1 MTDVKTRS
9 SGRQEGWTL
18 RLHLARRAGFR
29 PGALASVLSVTS
41 VALLSFALAACGHE
55 KPRAG
60 ASPAAGPAKSVTTVE
75 VRRAGEGEA
84 TVPASVQAR
93 QRAAL
98 SARVPASVVELPHR
112 EGERVE
118 AGAVVVRLDDGAL
131 RSAVAAT
138 EAAVKAAEADQARI
152 DALLQKGAA
161 TSREADE
168 AATRAASARAALQ
181 AARDGLAY
189 AVLRAPFAGVVA
201 SRPVNVGDVVSPG
214 RTLIEIEGQG
224 GYEIVAT
231 LESDLAA
238 ATRVGAAVK
247 VAVDGQTAPLNGTV
261 RALSPAGDPSTHRF
275 EVRADLPQAAG
286 LRSGLFARLL
296 LPTPASDPRLTVAKN
311 AVFERGGLSGV
322 FVVGDGKARLRWI
335 AVGASQGDDTEVRAG
350 LQAGERVVLNPQD
363 LTDGAPVQEIR

>member
-1 MTDVKTRS
+1 MTDVETRS
-9 SGRQEGWTL
+9 NERQGGWTL
-18 RLHLARRAGFR
+18 RLRLARRTGFR

-55 KPRAG
+55 KPRAS
-60 ASPAAGPAKSVTTVE
+60 ASVAAGPAKSVTTVE
-75 VRRAGEGEA
+75 VRRAGEGEV
-84 TVPASVQAR
+84 TVAASVQAR

-131 RSAVAAT
+131 RSAVAAA

-238 ATRVGAAVK
+238 ATRVGAAIK
-247 VAVDGQTAPLNGTV
+247 VAVDGQTAPLKGTV

-275 EVRADLPQAAG
+275 EVRADLAPTAG

-296 LPTPASDPRLTVAKN
+296 LPNPASEPKLTVPKN